1 MKGIYTM
8 NNILTKQISLNE
20 VLSLFHQEE
29 DRDIYIRDAI
39 NLFLQHKR
47 IYNRQGT
54 IDYYTYNF
62 KMVVE
67 FLEAKGI
74 YTVRSIDKQ
83 AIESLVLYFKGRG
96 NKNISVNK
104 RVNIL
109 LTLIRFCYDNNLVN
123 HMNISYKKLA
133 EEETK
138 IEIVD
143 LEDMKKIINYLP
155 SLCTRSQVIVLILF
169 TTGIRTSELINIE
182 SANID
187 FKNLLIYLKF
197 TKTKQARY
205 VPILQSVAYKL
216 QELVTSNNGSKWLF
230 PEKDNH
236 ITALAV
242 KSLLRRLKKALNI
255 EVLSAHKLRHLYAT
269 SLLKQGTDI
278 KTVSRLLGHKSIRM
292 TERYIDLT
300 DVEIYEKNRINNPL
314 YLTDYKG

>member
-1 MKGIYTM
+1 M

-20 VLSLFHQEE
+20 VLSLFNPE
-29 DRDIYIRDAI
+29 DDKDIFIRDAF
-39 NLFLQHKR
+39 NLFIQHKK

-62 KMVVE
+62 KMIIE

-74 YTVRSIDKQ
+74 YTIRSIDKE

-109 LTLIRFCYDNNLVN
+109 LTLIRFCFDNDLVN
-123 HMNISYKKLA
+123 HMNISYKRLA

-143 LEDMKKIINYLP
+143 LDDMKKIINYLP
-155 SLCTRSQVIVLILF
+155 ALCIRSQVIVLLLF

-187 FKNLLIYLKF
+187 FKNLLIYLKI
-197 TKTKQARY
+197 TKTKVARY
-205 VPILQSVAYKL
+205 VPILQSVSYKL
-216 QELVTSNNGSKWLF
+216 HELVESNNGSKWLF
-230 PEKDNH
+230 PEKDSH
-236 ITALAV
+236 ITTYAV
-242 KSLLRRLKKALNI
+242 KSLLRRIKKALNI

-269 SLLKQGTDI
+269 SLLKQGVNI
-278 KTVSRLLGHKSIRM
+278 KTVARLLGHKNIRM

-300 DVEIYEKNRINNPL
+300 DAEIYETNRLNNPL
-314 YLTDYKG
+314 YLTNYKG